1 MERLINKQSN
11 ARTTTTTHQ
20 SKQAA
25 PVGGGGGGA
34 SSVKLP
40 ITPSILKRPLPSS
53 PPVSHKPHPLTT
65 PPTRSSEQRLIY
77 NAISEPRDLF
87 STSSS
92 SSNEEEETGAGKR
105 TGRTLK
111 EGNTKQNKASKE
123 ESIGYY
129 Y

>member
-1 MERLINKQSN
+1 M
-11 ARTTTTTHQ
+11 
-20 SKQAA
+20 
-25 PVGGGGGGA
+25 GGAGGGA
-34 SSVKLP
+34 TSVKGP
-40 ITPSILKRPLPSS
+40 STPSNTNRLKKPLPSS
-53 PPVSHKPHPLTT
+53 PPVAHKPHPLTT

-92 SSNEEEETGAGKR
+92 SSNEEDDTAGKR

-111 EGNTKQNKASKE
+111 ESGNNKQNKASKE

-129 Y
+129 